1 MKASSSS
8 KQPAGGGSL
17 FKKRAGGV
25 KAPIPFRDRSNLY
38 DGGKMKRVGTQKE
51 GSSVLQTYLNVVPEQ
66 KALVDS
72 MDGPKKKSD
81 DSGWLSNLNVYID
94 PTSATSFLN
103 QPGASSSA
111 AAAKKGCG
119 KKAGKEGD
127 VKWTS
132 RDDPGLWREFLIVLF
147 MVSITICFC
156 FGGMSWVL
164 RHNLPPAPATPPPA
178 N

>member
-1 MKASSSS
+1 MKSSN
-8 KQPAGGGSL
+8 GSV
-17 FKKRAGGV
+17 FRKKVGGV

-38 DGGKMKRVGTQKE
+38 DGGKMKRVSKQKQ

-72 MDGPKKKSD
+72 AMDSGDQKKSK

-103 QPGASSSA
+103 QPASSGSSSGASARKSCGND
-111 AAAKKGCG
+111 AKKCSGSG
-119 KKAGKEGD
+119 EEI
-127 VKWTS
+127 KWTS

-147 MVSITICFC
+147 MICITICFC

-164 RHNLPPAPATPPPA
+164 RHNAPPPPA
-178 N
+178 A